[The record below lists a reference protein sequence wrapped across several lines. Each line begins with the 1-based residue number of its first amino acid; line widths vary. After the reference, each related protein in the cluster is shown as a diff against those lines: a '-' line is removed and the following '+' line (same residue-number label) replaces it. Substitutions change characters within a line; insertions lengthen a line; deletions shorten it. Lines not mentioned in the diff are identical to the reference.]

1 MNAIEPV
8 LVVHAKV
15 FGLEASEGFRI
26 DLLSELL
33 LRHQFDPLTAAADVQ
48 RGLVRVES
56 ESRALRVYRAA
67 GDRDHV
73 AAGEFRKQLHM
84 LGNIAFG
91 SVGYVSVAM
100 HVFGCDRTNPHWEMG
115 IARRQ
120 HERVQPVWHQVSQ
133 QTGAILI
140 IFAPAMKM

>member
-91 SVGYVSVAM
+91 SVGGHSVAIDG
-100 HVFGCDRTNPHWEMG
+100 FGWDRTKPHSVMG
-115 IARRQ
+115 VPPR
-120 HERVQPVWHQVSQ
+120 HDDRVPPVWPQGSPPGRG
-133 QTGAILI
+133 TLTL
-140 IFAPAMKM
+140 FAP